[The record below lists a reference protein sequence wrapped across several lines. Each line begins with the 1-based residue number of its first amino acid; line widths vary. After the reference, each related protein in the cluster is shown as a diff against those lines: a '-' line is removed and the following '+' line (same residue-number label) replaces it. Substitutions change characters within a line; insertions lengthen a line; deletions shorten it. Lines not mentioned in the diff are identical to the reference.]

1 MMETT
6 LYRARRKAVADSM
19 EDMSVLFLFA
29 GMPKQKTLDQDY
41 PFSVNRNFY
50 YLTGLDTP
58 EYLLYLTKIGGKIT
72 ETVALPRPDPY
83 LERYHGKMP
92 TAEELRE
99 RTGAENAIY
108 LDKLDWELGRLFSR
122 TYLEHLYLDFH
133 KRELDTVAYS
143 EHDLALRIRE
153 AHPYLR
159 LHAISRTIDNL
170 RRVKSSDEVEK
181 IREAVRLTGLGIEAI
196 LTNMAPGVGE
206 WQLQA
211 HFEFAMKMNGAMGH
225 AFSPIIAAG
234 ANSVSL
240 HYERND
246 QRLKDGDVLLLDLG
260 AEFGYY
266 SADISRTFPVNGTF
280 TDEQRLYY
288 NAVLHAQRR
297 IVEALK
303 PGLHIDD
310 TLAIARDALYE
321 YCAGQGLPHTRA
333 DMDHLLP
340 HGVVHYL
347 GLDTHDVGDR
357 VELQPGMTVAIEPGI
372 YLPERGLGIR
382 IEDDAIITADGCEL
396 LSSQILKTP
405 EEIELFVKEK
415 GKAVNKT

>member
-1 MMETT
+1 MDTAI
-6 LYRARRKAVADSM
+6 YRARRKAVADSM

-29 GMPKQKTLDQDY
+29 GTPKQKTLDQDY

-58 EYLLYLTKIGGKIT
+58 EYLLYLTKIGGKVT

-83 LERYHGKMP
+83 LERYHGRMP
-92 TAEELRE
+92 TAEELQAQ
-99 RTGAENAIY
+99 TGAENGIY

-133 KRELDTVAYS
+133 KRELDTVTYP
-143 EHDLALRIRE
+143 EHDLALRIQK

-159 LHAISRTIDNL
+159 LHAVSRTIDNL
-170 RRVKSSDEVEK
+170 RRVKSPDEVAH

-196 LTNMAPGVGE
+196 LQHMASGVGE

-240 HYERND
+240 HYEHNN

-266 SADISRTFPVNGTF
+266 SADISRTFPVSGAF

-288 NAVLHAQRR
+288 SAVLHAQKRV
-297 IVEALK
+297 VEALR

-310 TLAIARDALYE
+310 TWGIAKDGLYE
-321 YCAGQGLPHTRA
+321 YCVQAGLPHTRA
-333 DMDHLLP
+333 DMDKLLP

-357 VELQPGMTVAIEPGI
+357 VELQAGMTVAIEPGL
-372 YLPERGLGIR
+372 YFPEKGLGIR
-382 IEDDAIITADGCEL
+382 IEDDALITSDGCTL
-396 LSSQILKTP
+396 LSSQILKDP
-405 EEIELFVKEK
+405 AEIELFVKEK
-415 GKAVNKT
+415 GKAVN